1 MRRGSSVKSWEM
13 NQIAQNKKTGRRF
26 TPLGIVFAIL
36 GLLLFSY
43 FVKSA
48 GWREILDG
56 ITRLGAGFLLVLAI
70 SGLRPVVRSLAWTRC
85 FEAPHSLRFRDA
97 FRAYLIGDAVGT
109 LVPLGIIVSEPTKA
123 AMVRKRVPLMA
134 GLSALA
140 IENLFYSLSV
150 SLFIFAGMTA
160 LLFSFELNKPLRIIS
175 ISALGGVVI
184 LIALTFLIIRKQWKF
199 TSGALE
205 YLYGRGIGRALL
217 ETRRERVRSVEDR
230 VYGFYTR
237 NRSRFLP
244 ILLLEAC
251 FHLSGVLEVYVVLWF
266 ISDTFTGSTS
276 SLLLAAFVLESVN
289 RIINVVFKFVPLRLG
304 VDEAGSGWITNI
316 LKLGKASGVTLAII
330 RKARIICWTALGV
343 ALLVRRGLSL
353 NDVAEESQA
362 AVAREIAATPVVP
375 ASESG

>member
-1 MRRGSSVKSWEM
+1 M
-13 NQIAQNKKTGRRF
+13 NQPAQNKKTGRRF
-26 TPLGIVFAIL
+26 TPLGIIFAIL

-85 FEAPHSLRFRDA
+85 FEAPYQLRFRDA
-97 FRAYLIGDAVGT
+97 LRAYLIGDAVGT

-150 SLFIFAGMTA
+150 SLFIFAGMAA
-160 LLFSFELNKPLRIIS
+160 LLFSFPLNKPLRIIS
-175 ISALGGVVI
+175 ISALFAVII
-184 LIALTFLIIRKQWKF
+184 LIALAFLIIRKQWKF
-199 TSGALE
+199 MSGALE

-217 ETRRERVRSVEDR
+217 ETRRERVRSMEDR

-244 ILLLEAC
+244 IMLLESC
-251 FHLSGVLEVYVVLWF
+251 FHLSGVVEVYVVLWF
-266 ISDTFTGSTS
+266 INDTFTGGAS
-276 SLLLAAFVLESVN
+276 SLLLMAFVLESVN
-289 RIINVVFKFVPLRLG
+289 RVINVVFKFVPLRLG
-304 VDEAGSGWITNI
+304 VDEAGSGWITQV
-316 LKLGKASGVTLAII
+316 LKFGKAGGVTLAII
-330 RKARIICWTALGV
+330 RKARIICWTAVGV

-353 NDVAEESQA
+353 KDVAEESQA

-375 ASESG
+375 AGESG

>member
-1 MRRGSSVKSWEM
+1 M
-13 NQIAQNKKTGRRF
+13 NQIAQNKNAGRRF

-56 ITRLGAGFLLVLAI
+56 ITRLGAGFVLVLAI

-85 FEAPHSLRFRDA
+85 FEAPYQLRFRDA
-97 FRAYLIGDAVGT
+97 LWAYLIGDAVGT

-150 SLFIFAGMTA
+150 ALFIFAGMAA
-160 LLFSFELNKPLRIIS
+160 LLFSFQLNKTLRIIS
-175 ISALGGVVI
+175 ISALGVVVV
-184 LIALTFLIIRKQWKF
+184 LIALAFIIIRRQWKF

-217 ETRRERVRSVEDR
+217 ETRRERVRSLEDR

-237 NRSRFLP
+237 NHSRFLP
-244 ILLLEAC
+244 IMLLEAC
-251 FHLSGVLEVYVVLWF
+251 FHLSGVLEVYVVLYF
-266 ISDTFTGSTS
+266 INDTFTGSTS

-304 VDEAGSGWITNI
+304 VDEAGSGWITNV
-316 LKLGKASGVTLAII
+316 LRLGKASGVTLAII

-353 NDVAEESQA
+353 RDVAEESQA
-362 AVAREIAATPVVP
+362 AVAREIAAAPIVP